1 MPIRKAKE
9 SDLAAIANVCGSA
22 FQNDVLLGE
31 MMHPHRAQYP
41 QDFVDYFER
50 RAAKHVNDT
59 SHMLLVSF
67 EHDAGLELITGFA
80 EWIRQRG
87 HANSGDLL
95 SSTTDQPIAVNRA
108 ADPAMTDVFERGAPY
123 TQHYWSGDRAETW
136 YLDLLAVDQN
146 QQRKG
151 FGRELVMWGVSKAD
165 EERVCASVIASD
177 VGEDFYVSC
186 GFAPVGWAGEGE
198 GNPLRTL
205 PGGCIMFRDAKQRL
219 I

>member
-1 MPIRKAKE
+1 MPDWSLSLDLQNGFASAGMPIQEICSHRR
-9 SDLAAIANVCGSA
+9 LINVA
-22 FQNDVLLGE
+22 
-31 MMHPHRAQYP
+31 
-41 QDFVDYFER
+41 
-50 RAAKHVNDT
+50 
-59 SHMLLVSF
+59 
-67 EHDAGLELITGFA
+67 
-80 EWIRQRG
+80 
-87 HANSGDLL
+87 
-95 SSTTDQPIAVNRA
+95 IAVNRA